1 MEGMLDTYEAY
12 KEGNESILE
21 YLKEYPKTMIDEKV
35 ILPATSMRISTSTM
49 FEQPSLSSVCTTLL
63 LPRALRKL

>member
-21 YLKEYPKTMIDEKV
+21 YLKEYPKTMIDEKGN
-35 ILPATSMRISTSTM
+35 ITGYKYS
-49 FEQPSLSSVCTTLL
+49 
-63 LPRALRKL
+63 K